1 MGYLLPAEYAE
12 FGLPAE
18 TKDAWV
24 TAASAMMEAY
34 CRRPTLNV
42 ASYTERMRVPLAAQT
57 VRLSYGPLVS
67 VDSVKARYVRPSRHE
82 ELYGDMALQSIF
94 AAAFAVPGQ

>member
-1 MGYLLPAEYAE
+1 MGSLLPAEYAAC
-12 FGLPAE
+12 GLPAE

-42 ASYTERMRVPLAAQT
+42 QSYTERMRGSAGGADC
-57 VRLSYGPLVS
+57 VRLSYMG
-67 VDSVKARYVRPSRHE
+67 RW
-82 ELYGDMALQSIF
+82 
-94 AAAFAVPGQ
+94 